1 MGQKITS
8 SMFNQQ
14 NENDTYNA
22 LIYVGFWR
30 CATKTTFWIKR
41 AQKTHLIFL
50 PMHVQS
56 NAYRCR
62 FLQFKLIFDSKK
74 SFHDSLKLLG
84 MGQRVLKNETE
95 N

>member
-1 MGQKITS
+1 M
-8 SMFNQQ
+8 
-14 NENDTYNA
+14 YNA
-22 LIYVGFWR
+22 FIYVGFWR
-30 CATKTTFWIKR
+30 CATKTRIWRKR
-41 AQKTHLIFL
+41 AQKTRSIFL

-62 FLQFKLIFDSKK
+62 FLQFKLIFDLKRSL
-74 SFHDSLKLLG
+74 HDSLKLLG